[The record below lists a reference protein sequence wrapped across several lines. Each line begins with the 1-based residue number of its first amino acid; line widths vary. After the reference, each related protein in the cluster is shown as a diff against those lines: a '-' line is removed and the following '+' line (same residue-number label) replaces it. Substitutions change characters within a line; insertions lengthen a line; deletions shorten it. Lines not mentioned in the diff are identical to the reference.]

1 VSRSGPDTSASGS
14 STATVTALAAA
25 LLPVA
30 VWSAGAAH
38 ADTTDDQYLQH
49 LASHSETPGSP
60 IS

>member
-1 VSRSGPDTSASGS
+1 LPP
-14 STATVTALAAA
+14 A

-38 ADTTDDQYLQH
+38 ADTTDDQYLQQ
-49 LASHSETPGSP
+49 LASHTETPGSP